1 MDVFLGIDLGTTN
14 CKALAID
21 ADGETIAIV
30 SLPTPASL
38 PSGEGSAIMPEYNA
52 EDLWQTSVR
61 LIRLLLAKLPPG
73 QNVAGVAV
81 ASMGEAGVLV
91 DQAGSPIAPV
101 MIWYD
106 RRTVPWVGWWQ
117 ERISVQ
123 TLYEITGLPLDYIYS
138 ANKLLWLRQQN
149 PQVFAQ
155 ASSWLCLADWI
166 TFRLTGQRTM
176 SYSMASRTMLFDLRK
191 QNWSNELLK
200 LANLPSY
207 LMPSA
212 LPSGEIAGA
221 LTQEAARQTGL
232 QAGVPVAV
240 GGHDHI
246 CAALAVGAFSPDI
259 VLDSAG
265 TVEALMITLDAPFLQ
280 GEMAAAGL
288 CCGCHT
294 ARDRYYL
301 IGGIMGG
308 GVLAWVSRMLAADDS
323 SNTINLLMKEA
334 DSSPMGAK
342 GAWFIPY
349 LEGSGPPLRDPG
361 AWGAWLGLRS
371 DHTRAD
377 LARAAV
383 EGVSYAIR
391 LVLEIL
397 QSSAGKSSAE
407 MRCVGGGTRNVF
419 WQKIKAD
426 VIGTPIDTPAFPDTT
441 AQGAA
446 LLAGIGTGAF
456 ANEIDA
462 AQKVYRSAVR
472 YEVYPER
479 FKFYDL
485 GYQNVFKHLKNL
497 YQSTILSGIE

>member
-1 MDVFLGIDLGTTN
+1 MDVFLGLDLGTTN

-21 ADGETIAIV
+21 ASGKTIAIV

-38 PSGEGSAIMPEYNA
+38 PSGEGNAVAPGYNA
-52 EDLWQTSVR
+52 EELWQTSVR
-61 LIRLLLAKLPPG
+61 LIRLLLEKLPPE
-73 QNVAGVAV
+73 QNVAGVTV
-81 ASMGEAGVLV
+81 ASMGEAGVLL
-91 DQAGSPIAPV
+91 DQAGSPMAPI
-101 MIWYD
+101 MTWYD
-106 RRTVPWVGWWQ
+106 RRTVPWVDWWQ

-123 TLYEITGLPLDYIYS
+123 DIYEITGLPLDYIYS

-155 ASSWLCLADWI
+155 ASAWLCLADWI

-176 SYSMASRTMLFDLRK
+176 SYSIASRTMLFDLRK
-191 QNWSNELLK
+191 RNWSNELIK
-200 LANLPSY
+200 LANLPSH
-207 LMPSA
+207 LMPPA
-212 LPSGEIAGA
+212 LPSGEIAGVV
-221 LTQEAARQTGL
+221 TQEAARQTGL
-232 QAGVPVAV
+232 QAGVPVAI

-246 CAALAVGAFSPDI
+246 CAALAVGAFSPDV

-265 TVEALMITLDAPFLQ
+265 TVEALMITLDAPFLK
-280 GEMAAAGL
+280 GEMVAAGL

-308 GVLAWVSRMLAADDS
+308 GVLAWVSRMLLQDDS
-323 SNTINLLMKEA
+323 SDTLNLLMDEA
-334 DSSPMGAK
+334 ASSPPGAK
-342 GAWFIPY
+342 GIRFIPY
-349 LEGSGPPLRDPG
+349 LEGSGPPRRDPG

-377 LARAAV
+377 LTRAAV

-391 LVLEIL
+391 FVLEIL

-407 MRCVGGGTRNVF
+407 MRCVGGGTRNAF

-446 LLAGIGTGAF
+446 LLAGIATGAF

-462 AQKVYRSAVR
+462 AQKIYRSAVR
-472 YEVYPER
+472 YEVDPER
-479 FKFYDL
+479 LRFYDL
-485 GYQNVFKHLKNL
+485 EYQNVFKRLNNL
-497 YQSTILSGIE
+497 YQSTMLSGIE